1 MSTTHQKTE
10 KPNPA
15 TPDNGGQTL
24 AHAVRSSMERYFQ
37 QLDGHEAS
45 EIYNLVLE
53 EVERPLFESV
63 LNYYGGNQSNA
74 ARALGLNRGTLRKK
88 LRQYGLIS

>member
-1 MSTTHQKTE
+1 MNIAKKQIEQQIASS
-10 KPNPA
+10 NNDA
-15 TPDNGGQTL
+15 QTL
-24 AHAVRSSMERYFQ
+24 AEAVTASMERYFQ
-37 QLDGHEAS
+37 QLGGHEAS

-74 ARALGLNRGTLRKK
+74 AKALGLNRGTLRKK